1 MEFQDR
7 WSNVNQCIFIVLK
20 INKDI
25 RTLIV
30 LHIIIFLLLMNFCS
44 AMFPTYILQKLSN
57 QIFDTHLPIYQ
68 YIFFQPISKWV
79 YTYTTLEIKPCGL
92 GSRVWDMEAELRL
105 KGITDLISWWI
116 FGKLN
121 WRCGMNGTLSLS
133 TKVCAEIRCF

>member
-68 YIFFQPISKWV
+68 SQKINERSNFLFVVANSDFFCYDCSHPH
-79 YTYTTLEIKPCGL
+79 
-92 GSRVWDMEAELRL
+92 L
-105 KGITDLISWWI
+105 KFWI
-116 FGKLN
+116 FCILENFGLLLAKFLALTFSEGFKKLAYSFK
-121 WRCGMNGTLSLS
+121 WYIW
-133 TKVCAEIRCF
+133 A

>member
-68 YIFFQPISKWV
+68 SQKINERSNFLFVLAKSDFFLLWLFSSP
-79 YTYTTLEIKPCGL
+79 
-92 GSRVWDMEAELRL
+92 L
-105 KGITDLISWWI
+105 KILNFLYFGKFWPSFGQI
-116 FGKLN
+116 FGINLLGRFQKI
-121 WRCGMNGTLSLS
+121 S
-133 TKVCAEIRCF
+133 I